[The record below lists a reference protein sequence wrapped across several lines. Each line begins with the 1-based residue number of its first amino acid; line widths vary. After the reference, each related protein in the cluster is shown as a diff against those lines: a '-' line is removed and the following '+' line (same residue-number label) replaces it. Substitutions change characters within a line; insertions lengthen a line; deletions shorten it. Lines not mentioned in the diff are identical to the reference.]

1 MSSRASADETPVL
14 ENALVESVYQQNEL
28 VPCTCGVFLSGQFI
42 RGSADPPKGN
52 AALMHELEDKFP
64 CTLLGNKQC
73 TNKCLDIVCIRFF
86 CFLKYLKQIKNKIV

>member
-1 MSSRASADETPVL
+1 MSRATADEEAPIL
-14 ENALVESVYQQNEL
+14 ENALVESAYQPDEL

-73 TNKCLDIVCIRFF
+73 TNKCLDIVCFHLF
-86 CFLKYLKQIKNKIV
+86 VF